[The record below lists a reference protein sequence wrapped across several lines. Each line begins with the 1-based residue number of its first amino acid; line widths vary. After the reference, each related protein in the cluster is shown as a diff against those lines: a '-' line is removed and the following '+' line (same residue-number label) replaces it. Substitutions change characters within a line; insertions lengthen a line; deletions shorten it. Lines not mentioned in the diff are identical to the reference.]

1 MQRRIQRTAAVG
13 AATFLLAGSAAI
25 ATPATASA
33 ADTKKVPCGS
43 SITAKPGDTILAT
56 TPLLGIP
63 LNLGV
68 VGQATKV
75 LTGVVDGLLGGLCKV
90 TVQVID
96 TVVAPVPGVGA
107 PLADATKGVVDGVH
121 SGTVG
126 ALGGSRQDSPESK
139 PGSPQTPPGSSPGTG
154 GAPQTGPG
162 GAVTPIP
169 QSNSEVLGGSVPA
182 FANLP
187 TNFSTGFAPM
197 RDYSTIPLASPGIY
211 RPSPGVRY
219 GGQIPGYA
227 PEFGILGADGQ
238 PQSPDGVR
246 NAGGAE
252 ALASDSG
259 GFSEGTGLPVLIA
272 VLALSGVTAALVR
285 TWVLRKVTA

>member
-1 MQRRIQRTAAVG
+1 MG

-33 ADTKKVPCGS
+33 AATKKVPCGS
-43 SITAKPGDTILAT
+43 SVTAKPGDTILGT

-68 VGQATKV
+68 VSEATKV
-75 LTGVVDGLLGGLCKV
+75 LTGVVDGLLGTLCKV
-90 TVQVID
+90 TVNVVD

-121 SGTVG
+121 SGAVG
-126 ALGGSRQDSPESK
+126 ALGGGQQAPENK
-139 PGSPQTPPGSSPGTG
+139 PGSPQTPPGGGTG

-162 GAVTPIP
+162 GGGVAPIP
-169 QSNSEVLGGSVPA
+169 QSNSEVLGGSAPA
-182 FANLP
+182 FASLP
-187 TNFSTGFAPM
+187 TNFASGYAPM
-197 RDYSTIPLASPGIY
+197 RDYSTIPMAAPGIY
-211 RPSPGVRY
+211 SPSPGVRY

-238 PQSPDGVR
+238 PPAPDAVQ

-252 ALASDSG
+252 ALAGPDG
-259 GFSEGTGLPVLIA
+259 GFTDGTGLPVLIA

-285 TWVLRKVTA
+285 TWVLRKATA

>member
-1 MQRRIQRTAAVG
+1 MRRQIQRTAAVG

-43 SITAKPGDTILAT
+43 SVTAKPGDTILGT

-63 LNLGV
+63 LNLGIV
-68 VGQATKV
+68 NEATKV

-90 TVQVID
+90 TVTVID

-107 PLADATKGVVDGVH
+107 PIADATKGVVDGVH

-126 ALGGSRQDSPESK
+126 VLNGGQQAPESK

-162 GAVTPIP
+162 GAVVPIP

-197 RDYSTIPLASPGIY
+197 RDYSTIPMATAGIY
-211 RPSPGVRY
+211 SPSPGVRY

-238 PQSPDGVR
+238 PVAPDAVQ

-252 ALASDSG
+252 ALPSG
-259 GFSEGTGLPVLIA
+259 GFTEGTGLPVLLA

-285 TWVLRKVTA
+285 TWVLRKVAA

>member
-1 MQRRIQRTAAVG
+1 MRRQIQRTAAVG

-43 SITAKPGDTILAT
+43 SVTAKPGDTILGT

-68 VGQATKV
+68 VSEATKV

-90 TVQVID
+90 TVTVID

-126 ALGGSRQDSPESK
+126 ALGGGQQAPESK
-139 PGSPQTPPGSSPGTG
+139 PGSPQTPPGGSPG

-162 GAVTPIP
+162 GAVVPIP

-197 RDYSTIPLASPGIY
+197 RDYSTIPMAGPGLY
-211 RPSPGVRY
+211 SPSPGVRY

-238 PQSPDGVR
+238 PAGPDSVQ

-252 ALASDSG
+252 ALPGDDG
-259 GFSEGTGLPVLIA
+259 GFTEGTGLPVLIA

-285 TWVLRKVTA
+285 TWVLRKVAA

>member
-1 MQRRIQRTAAVG
+1 MRRQIQRTAAVG
-13 AATFLLAGSAAI
+13 AATFLLASSAAI

-43 SITAKPGDTILAT
+43 SVTAKPGDTVLGT

-63 LNLGV
+63 LNLGIV
-68 VGQATKV
+68 NEATKV
-75 LTGVVDGLLGGLCKV
+75 LTGVVDGLIGGLCKV
-90 TVQVID
+90 TVTVID

-107 PLADATKGVVDGVH
+107 PIADATKGVVDGVH

-126 ALGGSRQDSPESK
+126 VLNGGKQAPESK
-139 PGSPQTPPGSSPGTG
+139 PGSPQTPPGSGPG

-162 GAVTPIP
+162 GAVAPIP

-182 FANLP
+182 FSNLP

-197 RDYSTIPLASPGIY
+197 RDYSTIPMASAGIY
-211 RPSPGVRY
+211 SPSPGVRY

-238 PQSPDGVR
+238 PVPPNSVQ

-252 ALASDSG
+252 ALPGDGG
-259 GFSEGTGLPVLIA
+259 GFTEGTGLPVLLA

-285 TWVLRKVTA
+285 TWVLRKVAA